1 MISLKTLAAAAA
13 LSVASVCA
21 TAQDLKFAH
30 INSQEVVS
38 SLPEFAQAQAQ
49 LQEEATKLEDQ
60 LKVMSAD
67 AQQKIQ
73 DYVAKRDSLPE
84 LIRAT
89 KEKEIQDLQERI
101 QSFQNLAQQSI
112 SQKEQQLMS
121 PIIEKYNK
129 ALEEVGKE
137 NKFIYIFDLAAQ
149 VVIYHSEQSVDAAPL
164 VKAKLG
170 VK

>member
-38 SLPEFAQAQAQ
+38 SLPEFTQAQAQ

-73 DYVAKRDSLPE
+73 DYVASATLCPSSSAQPRRRRFRIFRSAS
-84 LIRAT
+84 RASRT
-89 KEKEIQDLQERI
+89 
-101 QSFQNLAQQSI
+101 
-112 SQKEQQLMS
+112 S
-121 PIIEKYNK
+121 PSR
-129 ALEEVGKE
+129 ASARRSSSSCHPSSRSTTRL
-137 NKFIYIFDLAAQ
+137 LRR
-149 VVIYHSEQSVDAAPL
+149 
-164 VKAKLG
+164 
-170 VK
+170 